1 VYVHVPKK
9 VSDEERELLEK
20 LAVLQGTALD
30 DDSDK
35 GFFDKVKDM
44 FS

>member
-1 VYVHVPKK
+1 VHVPKQ
-9 VSDEERELLEK
+9 VSEEERELLEK
-20 LAVLQGTALD
+20 LAKIQGTVVE

>member
-9 VSDEERELLEK
+9 VSDQERELLEK
-20 LAVLQGTALD
+20 LASIQGAVVD
-30 DDSDK
+30 DTGK
-35 GFFDKVKDM
+35 GFFEKVKDI

>member
-20 LAVLQGTALD
+20 LAVLQGTVLD